1 MKTLIIFFILNILY
15 VSLNAQDRHYPK
27 RPDHITQGSF
37 DHYKNMLDDAYEKN
51 NLYGV
56 GLALANMGE
65 SKELVY
71 KILNQAVEEKPQ
83 NCYTVHSFN
92 NLLIQRNFKTTLTKL
107 SLEDWQKLCA
117 KCLILMNSTEFNR
130 IDEEKKQVNQKL
142 TKSFYTLDS
151 SKLNFELMKQLAD
164 IMKKDQMY
172 RNQLAWATPEQSKG
186 LWKQINETD
195 AQNLKDIEAI
205 IDKYG
210 FPVKSLVGDKCEVAI
225 FVLHHQP
232 DIKVHEKYLPIIE
245 DLVEKGELYKGSLNM
260 FKYRIDLHNAGKK
273 Q

>member
-1 MKTLIIFFILNILY
+1 MKALIIIFVLNIFC
-15 VSLNAQDRHYPK
+15 VSLIAQTRYYPK
-27 RPDHITQGSF
+27 KPDHITQGSF
-37 DHYKNMLDDAYEKN
+37 DYYKNMLDDAYEKN

-56 GLALANMGE
+56 GVALANMGE

-83 NCYTVHSFN
+83 NCYMVHSFN
-92 NLLIQRNFKTTLTKL
+92 NLLLKRDFKTTLTKL
-107 SLEDWQKLCA
+107 SIEDWQKLCT
-117 KCLILMNSTEFNR
+117 KCLISMDSTEYNR
-130 IDEEKKQVNQKL
+130 IYEEQVQVNKKL
-142 TKSFYTLDS
+142 TKGFYTLDS
-151 SKLNFELMKQLAD
+151 SKLNVELMAQLAD
-164 IMKKDQMY
+164 IMKKDQVY
-172 RNQLAWATPEQSKG
+172 RNQLAWATPEQSKE

-245 DLVEKGELYKGSLNM
+245 ELVKKGELHQGSLNM
-260 FKYRIDLHNAGKK
+260 FKVRIDLHNAGQKK
-273 Q
+273 